1 MAEKN
6 RNPTG
11 STVQFLIT
19 FRIVIQKRLYHITV
33 SAAGV
38 SGYLSSIFIR
48 HKAIYRADL

>member
-1 MAEKN
+1 MITDEKN

-19 FRIVIQKRLYHITV
+19 FWIMNQKRLYHLTV

-38 SGYLSSIFIR
+38 NGFPSSSILIL
-48 HKAIYRADL
+48 HKAI